1 MAAIGLLEVG
11 VAATGAGLPAARPTL
26 GAAEPL
32 AGELVVNLTWGTVT
46 WVERTE
52 VVDELGMGEP
62 EELPVEYVQG
72 TVTVVWMEIV
82 VTGAA
87 GAAGAAGAVVGE
99 LEDAATGAVVGAE
112 DAGVVAIGVGIKVTV
127 VGTLVMIPGFWS
139 TWGAQIPAR

>member
-1 MAAIGLLEVG
+1 M
-11 VAATGAGLPAARPTL
+11 AATGAGLPAARPTL

-32 AGELVVNLTWGTVT
+32 TGELVVNLTWGTVT

-52 VVDELGMGEP
+52 VVDELGMGDP

-72 TVTVVWMEIV
+72 TVTVVWREIV
-82 VTGAA
+82 VT

-99 LEDAATGAVVGAE
+99 LEDAAIGAVVGAE
-112 DAGVVAIGVGIKVTV
+112 ETAEDEGAVANGVGIKVMV
-127 VGTLVMIPGFWS
+127 VGTLVMIPGFLS

>member
-1 MAAIGLLEVG
+1 M
-11 VAATGAGLPAARPTL
+11 AATGAGLPAARPTL

-32 AGELVVNLTWGTVT
+32 TGELVVNLTWGTVT

-52 VVDELGMGEP
+52 VVDELGMGDP

-72 TVTVVWMEIV
+72 TVTVVWREIV
-82 VTGAA
+82 VT

-99 LEDAATGAVVGAE
+99 LEDAAIGAVVGAE
-112 DAGVVAIGVGIKVTV
+112 ETAEDEGAVANGVGTKVMV
-127 VGTLVMIPGFWS
+127 VGTLVIIPGFLS